1 MLDTL
6 RHLLPD
12 STAWRLVVERT
23 LKKYLRGVATVG
35 SDTVAFVDDV
45 YDDLWPDLTRELTE
59 WLKQFGIDYWA
70 WSNDDDMRDYLDF
83 RWGEDRGQSP
93 KHLQDKL
100 RAAGFTGAYVYDSFD
115 MAAVELTTDTG
126 DESPALAEIAAPKGF
141 DFALGGRRLYVVDDI
156 SDYIEQYSLSSG
168 YDLSSIVSD
177 SKYFQVT
184 TWANP
189 TDVRVTPDGTK
200 MMVINGAVD
209 TIVEFDLGTPF
220 DVESAVYSQTGLDFS
235 TYQDSPRGFHWSGDG
250 TKVFI
255 VGTTGTDVDCYTLST
270 AWDVSSMSYTNSYD
284 HGVSS
289 ALSVTFTSDGTVMLV
304 SEGTGVVTQFNLATA
319 WDLTTAAAASKA
331 TDVVPPVSTGIE
343 SVRLFGNKMVALSS
357 ATTPKLHRFRYG
369 AWRDPL
375 DYADQ
380 PQVGNTQCG
389 ETGASALQAIPQCG
403 EEPIGG
409 QTSLDSATC
418 NRLLANEV
426 WYLVNQK
433 LTGEAPPSIPTDNS
447 KWGPFWY
454 VGGSPIGTE
463 LEVDEYDRTRFE
475 KICLK
480 QGPAEDYIVTIIDI
494 WSTALIGEW
503 KFQTAGGDPA
513 TGAFR
518 AGATHAYVAD
528 ADNDGTDQSAAL
540 GAVANGDKL
549 RFERTDDG
557 SWAEFAL
564 TANAVDATTYW
575 SLECDPDGTPAAESS
590 DWTGWPADQAVVKI
604 YHRESV

>member
-1 MLDTL
+1 MLNTL

-35 SDTVAFVDDV
+35 SDVVSFVDDV
-45 YDDLWPDLTRELTE
+45 YDDLWPDLTRELDE
-59 WLKQFGIDYWA
+59 WLDQFGIDPRRWA
-70 WSNDDDMRDYLDF
+70 NDDDMRAYLDF

-126 DESPALAEIAAPKGF
+126 DESPALAEIAVPKGF
-141 DFALGGRRLYVVDDI
+141 DFALGGRRLYVVDDT

-235 TYQDSPRGFHWSGDG
+235 TYQNLPQGFHWSGDG

-375 DYADQ
+375 DYAEQ
-380 PQVGNTQCG
+380 PKKGNTQCG
-389 ETGASALQAIPQCG
+389 ETGASSFQSIPQCG
-403 EEPIGG
+403 EEPSSPVS
-409 QTSLDSATC
+409 QTSLDSAVC
-418 NRLLANEV
+418 NQFLANEV
-426 WYLVNQK
+426 WYLVNDT
-433 LTGEAPPSIPTDNS
+433 LTSDAPPSIPTDSS

-454 VGGSPIGTE
+454 VGGTPIGTE
-463 LEVDEYDRTRFE
+463 LEVDEYDRQRFE
-475 KICLK
+475 KLCLK
-480 QGPAEDYIVTIIDI
+480 HGPAEDWI
-494 WSTALIGEW
+494 E
-503 KFQTAGGDPA
+503 P
-513 TGAFR
+513 
-518 AGATHAYVAD
+518 
-528 ADNDGTDQSAAL
+528 
-540 GAVANGDKL
+540 
-549 RFERTDDG
+549 
-557 SWAEFAL
+557 
-564 TANAVDATTYW
+564 
-575 SLECDPDGTPAAESS
+575 
-590 DWTGWPADQAVVKI
+590 
-604 YHRESV
+604 